1 MDVVLQAL
9 FGSRSGRLS
18 FWAAGFQVELGLD
31 LVTQDLGGLDGE
43 TVGDGAAVII
53 AEIGVNRGRYQPG
66 QAPARRRHAWQRQD
80 GETRMNRETGGA
92 IGDLDLISQSIT
104 DILTTRIGTRIMRR
118 EYGSLLPELVDHPF
132 NDTTRLRVYAATVM
146 ALMRWE
152 PRISLNRVQF
162 LGANLQGQSVLD
174 LDGTL
179 VDTNE
184 PLSMSLPLQLGASV

>member
-1 MDVVLQAL
+1 
-9 FGSRSGRLS
+9 
-18 FWAAGFQVELGLD
+18 
-31 LVTQDLGGLDGE
+31 
-43 TVGDGAAVII
+43 
-53 AEIGVNRGRYQPG
+53 
-66 QAPARRRHAWQRQD
+66 
-80 GETRMNRETGGA
+80 MNRETGGA
-92 IGDLDLISQSIT
+92 IGDLDHITQSIA
-104 DILTTRIGTRIMRR
+104 DILTTRIGTRGMRR

-132 NDTTRLRVYAATVM
+132 NDATRLRVYAATVM

>member
-1 MDVVLQAL
+1 
-9 FGSRSGRLS
+9 
-18 FWAAGFQVELGLD
+18 
-31 LVTQDLGGLDGE
+31 
-43 TVGDGAAVII
+43 
-53 AEIGVNRGRYQPG
+53 
-66 QAPARRRHAWQRQD
+66 
-80 GETRMNRETGGA
+80 MNRETGGA
-92 IGDLDLISQSIT
+92 IDDLDLISQSIT
-104 DILTTRIGTRIMRR
+104 DILTTRIGTRVMRR

-132 NDTTRLRVYAATVM
+132 NDATRLRVYAATVM

>member
-1 MDVVLQAL
+1 
-9 FGSRSGRLS
+9 
-18 FWAAGFQVELGLD
+18 
-31 LVTQDLGGLDGE
+31 
-43 TVGDGAAVII
+43 
-53 AEIGVNRGRYQPG
+53 
-66 QAPARRRHAWQRQD
+66 
-80 GETRMNRETGGA
+80 MNRETGGT
-92 IGDLDLISQSIT
+92 IGDLDLISQSIA
-104 DILTTRIGTRIMRR
+104 DILTTRIGTRVMRR

-132 NDTTRLRVYAATVM
+132 NDATRLRVYAATVM

-174 LDGTL
+174 LEGTL

>member
-1 MDVVLQAL
+1 
-9 FGSRSGRLS
+9 
-18 FWAAGFQVELGLD
+18 
-31 LVTQDLGGLDGE
+31 
-43 TVGDGAAVII
+43 
-53 AEIGVNRGRYQPG
+53 
-66 QAPARRRHAWQRQD
+66 
-80 GETRMNRETGGA
+80 MNRETGGS

-104 DILTTRIGTRIMRR
+104 DILTTRIGTRVMRR

-132 NDTTRLRVYAATVM
+132 NDATRLRVYAATVM

>member
-1 MDVVLQAL
+1 
-9 FGSRSGRLS
+9 
-18 FWAAGFQVELGLD
+18 
-31 LVTQDLGGLDGE
+31 
-43 TVGDGAAVII
+43 
-53 AEIGVNRGRYQPG
+53 
-66 QAPARRRHAWQRQD
+66 
-80 GETRMNRETGGA
+80 MNRETGGS

-104 DILTTRIGTRIMRR
+104 DILTTRIGSRVMRR

-132 NDTTRLRVYAATVM
+132 NDATRLRVYAATVM

>member
-1 MDVVLQAL
+1 
-9 FGSRSGRLS
+9 
-18 FWAAGFQVELGLD
+18 
-31 LVTQDLGGLDGE
+31 
-43 TVGDGAAVII
+43 
-53 AEIGVNRGRYQPG
+53 
-66 QAPARRRHAWQRQD
+66 
-80 GETRMNRETGGA
+80 MNRETGGA
-92 IGDLDLISQSIT
+92 IGDLDLISQSVT
-104 DILTTRIGTRIMRR
+104 DILTTRIGTRVMRR

-132 NDTTRLRVYAATVM
+132 NDATRLRVYAATVM

>member
-1 MDVVLQAL
+1 
-9 FGSRSGRLS
+9 
-18 FWAAGFQVELGLD
+18 
-31 LVTQDLGGLDGE
+31 
-43 TVGDGAAVII
+43 
-53 AEIGVNRGRYQPG
+53 
-66 QAPARRRHAWQRQD
+66 
-80 GETRMNRETGGA
+80 MNRETGGA

-104 DILTTRIGTRIMRR
+104 DILTTRIGTRVMRR
-118 EYGSLLPELVDHPF
+118 EYGSLLPELMDHPF
-132 NDTTRLRVYAATVM
+132 NDATRLRVYAATVM

>member
-1 MDVVLQAL
+1 
-9 FGSRSGRLS
+9 
-18 FWAAGFQVELGLD
+18 
-31 LVTQDLGGLDGE
+31 
-43 TVGDGAAVII
+43 
-53 AEIGVNRGRYQPG
+53 
-66 QAPARRRHAWQRQD
+66 
-80 GETRMNRETGGA
+80 MNRETGGA

-104 DILTTRIGTRIMRR
+104 DILTTRIGTRVMRR

-132 NDTTRLRVYAATVM
+132 NDATRLRVYAATVM

-162 LGANLQGQSVLD
+162 VGANLQGQSVLD

>member
-1 MDVVLQAL
+1 
-9 FGSRSGRLS
+9 
-18 FWAAGFQVELGLD
+18 
-31 LVTQDLGGLDGE
+31 
-43 TVGDGAAVII
+43 
-53 AEIGVNRGRYQPG
+53 
-66 QAPARRRHAWQRQD
+66 
-80 GETRMNRETGGA
+80 MNRETGGA

-132 NDTTRLRVYAATVM
+132 NDATRLRVYAATVM

-174 LDGTL
+174 LEGTL